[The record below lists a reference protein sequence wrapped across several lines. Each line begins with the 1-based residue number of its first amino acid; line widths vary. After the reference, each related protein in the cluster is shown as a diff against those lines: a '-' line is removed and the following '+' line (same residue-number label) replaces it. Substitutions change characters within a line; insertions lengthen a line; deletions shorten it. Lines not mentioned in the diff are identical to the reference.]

1 MTPPRLGPAP
11 DPSTGQGSSLCQS
24 RCSVEKA
31 RAHLPGAGAGRSDGG
46 SSCRLAAAVSGAPRG
61 CAGGRPRGAGS
72 GRRALRPD
80 TAHPASRLLATASS
94 PHDATGGEGR
104 GLPSA
109 RTPPGP
115 AAALALE
122 EAPADPAPALSTRLT
137 PPAGRSRCRAA
148 SSVSMRPLRT
158 GMAGTRRW
166 APGHG
171 GSGRHSGAWARDGR
185 RQGRHTEPL
194 VTCGPGQESLRT
206 QVNPQPQQHKMADTS
221 PRTSRDPARR
231 TAPRPAYFPHLAPS
245 LHSSFPRQL
254 SLPRRTAPPVG
265 HAPPRDPDAGLG
277 KGGAAAAQAHSGASD

>member
-11 DPSTGQGSSLCQS
+11 DPSTGRGSSLCRS

-31 RAHLPGAGAGRSDGG
+31 RAHLPGAGAGRSAGG
-46 SSCRLAAAVSGAPRG
+46 SSCRLAAAVSRGTPRLRGRPAPRSG
-61 CAGGRPRGAGS
+61 QRKASPPARHCPPRLPPPRHGFFPP
-72 GRRALRPD
+72 RC
-80 TAHPASRLLATASS
+80 H
-94 PHDATGGEGR
+94 GGEGR

-109 RTPPGP
+109 RTLPGP
-115 AAALALE
+115 TAALALE

-185 RQGRHTEPL
+185 GQGRHTEPL

-206 QVNPQPQQHKMADTS
+206 QVSPQPQQHKMADTS

-231 TAPRPAYFPHLAPS
+231 PAPRPAYFPHLAP
-245 LHSSFPRQL
+245 LPALQLPTTAFPSSEDRPSGRARPFSRPGCR
-254 SLPRRTAPPVG
+254 
-265 HAPPRDPDAGLG
+265 LG
-277 KGGAAAAQAHSGASD
+277 KGGAAAAQAHSGGL